1 MVGPPPDDWAVD
13 PERAGAWEIE
23 PGLWQLRMP
32 LPWDTISSVNAFAIA
47 RDDGIMLVDCGSAGD
62 PTYWDAMV
70 RSMAAAGYSVSD
82 VRLLV
87 ATHTHSDHVGPA
99 ARVIEES
106 GCRFLMHEASAHFYD
121 AMRESERIEAARR
134 GRAAREGVPDERLD
148 DFGDVREETEG
159 VLEPVEPDGHLV
171 DGMRL
176 PSTLGDWEVVETP
189 GHAPSHVCLVQR
201 ERGLAIVGDL
211 VSRNFAPYLDY
222 GYSPDPV
229 AELLASYDRVGA
241 IDGIRV
247 GLPGHGRP
255 LDDLTGAIETYRSG
269 IHGRI
274 EDARGAV
281 SVGPAGAYEM
291 TRRMFGEPTSS
302 QTAVWLMTEVLCY
315 LKHLRDAGAVV
326 RDENARGAYTYRL
339 APAQRGSS

>member
-1 MVGPPPDDWAVD
+1 MVGPPPESWAVD

-32 LPWDTISSVNAFAIA
+32 LPWDTISSVNGFAVV

-62 PTYWDAMV
+62 PTYRDALANAL
-70 RSMAAAGYSVSD
+70 AAAGLSLSD

-87 ATHTHSDHVGPA
+87 ATHTHSDHVGLA
-99 ARVIEES
+99 AWVIEES
-106 GCRFLMHEASAHFYD
+106 GCRFLMHPASAHFYE
-121 AMRESERIEAARR
+121 AMREPERIEAARR
-134 GRAAREGVPDERLD
+134 ARALREGVPDARLAD
-148 DFGDVREETEG
+148 YGDVREETEG
-159 VLEPVEPDGHLV
+159 VLEPVDPDEHLL

-176 PSTLGDWEVVETP
+176 PSLLGDWEVLETP

-201 ERGLAIVGDL
+201 ERGIAIVGDL

-255 LDDLTGAIETYRSG
+255 LEDLAGAIETYRTG
-269 IHGRI
+269 IRGRL
-274 EDARGAV
+274 EEARTAV
-281 SVGPAGAYEM
+281 SEGPAGAYEM
-291 TRRMFGEPTSS
+291 TRRMFGEPTSD

-326 RDENARGAYTYRL
+326 RDENARGAYSYRL
-339 APAQRGSS
+339 ASAQRGSS